1 MEKTSKKRFAKERLF
16 GGGSDEIWVTF
27 LDANGRTASLPKEQF
42 VKISK
47 EQPWKIK
54 KIIKRLKK
62 AFSKDF
68 FCYII

>member
-1 MEKTSKKRFAKERLF
+1 MEKTSKKQLAKEKLF
-16 GGGSDEIWVTF
+16 GGGGDEIWVTF

-54 KIIKRLKK
+54 KL
-62 AFSKDF
+62 
-68 FCYII
+68 